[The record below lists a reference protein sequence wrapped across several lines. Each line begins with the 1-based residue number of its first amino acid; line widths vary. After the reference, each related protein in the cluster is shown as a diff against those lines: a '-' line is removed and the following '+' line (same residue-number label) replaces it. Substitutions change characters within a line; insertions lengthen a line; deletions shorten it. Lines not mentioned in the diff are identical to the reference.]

1 MASGIEINQ
10 LQKVLQDQV
19 RLRIDD
25 LKLEPGKVVGV
36 VGPSGS
42 GKDLLFD
49 LLLGRDIPSRG
60 TIRLEGLDPASD
72 RVEISAKVGYLF
84 AQDSLY
90 ARMSTRNNLQ
100 FLAALRGIP
109 RDRVDQVLA
118 DMGLSDRDDQPA
130 GKLPESLARRLA
142 FGCAVLHDPQILIL
156 YEPFE
161 RCDRATIDLI
171 AQQLHRRA
179 ADQATII
186 IVAGETTN
194 LVRVCD
200 EIYLF
205 DQGQIVETLRPA
217 EEQSQNL
224 PFKIPVKLEGSVA
237 LLNPSDIL
245 YAEADENRAFLH
257 TANGERLPSQFTLT
271 ELETRLLRSGFF
283 RAHRSYLVNLQHVT
297 EVIPF
302 TRNSYSLRL
311 NDQEGTLI
319 PLSKTAA
326 AELRQLLNY

>member
-1 MASGIEINQ
+1 MSSGIEINQ
-10 LQKVLQDQV
+10 LQKVVQDQV

-25 LKLEPGKVVGV
+25 LIIEPGKVIGF

-42 GKDLLFD
+42 GKDLLFE

-60 TIRLEGLDPASD
+60 TIRIAGTDPATD
-72 RVEISAKVGYLF
+72 RVEISDKVGYLF
-84 AQDSLY
+84 AQDSVY
-90 ARMSTRNNLQ
+90 ARMSTRNNLS
-100 FLAALRGIP
+100 FLANLRGLP
-109 RDRVDQVLA
+109 QESVDRVLGDI
-118 DMGLSDRDDQPA
+118 GLSDRADQAA
-130 GKLPESLARRLA
+130 GKLPESLSRRLA
-142 FGCAVLHDPQILIL
+142 FGCTILHDPKILIL

-171 AQQLHRRA
+171 TQQLHHRA
-179 ADQATII
+179 SNGNTVVIL
-186 IVAGETTN
+186 AGETTN
-194 LVRVCD
+194 LIGVCD
-200 EIYLF
+200 EIHLL
-205 DQGQIVETLRPA
+205 DQGQIVETIRPA
-217 EEQSQNL
+217 EGQSQNL

-245 YAEADENRAFLH
+245 FAEADENRAYLH
-257 TANGERLPSQFTLT
+257 TAAGERLPSQFTLS
-271 ELETRLLRSGFF
+271 ELESRLLRSGFF

-311 NDQEGTLI
+311 NDHDGTLI

-326 AELRQLLNY
+326 SELRQLLNY